1 MTGGGG
7 GSGWSSHADAIV
19 GDVGGVLGGREGKA
33 GGRDGFAVLFRCGES
48 EVEFE
53 QESNHRLPCFQASGL
68 REVPDRV
75 TLAEVS
81 GGCPL
86 ICEFAGDLL
95 CARDAALAH
104 PDNKLSGPP
113 EEDALI

>member
-1 MTGGGG
+1 MDFQA
-7 GSGWSSHADAIV
+7 HAIV
-19 GDVGGVLGGREGKA
+19 GDVGGVFVRRQGQARWG
-33 GGRDGFAVLFRCGES
+33 DGVSVLFLCGEC

>member
-33 GGRDGFAVLFRCGES
+33 GGRDGFAVLFRCGEC

-53 QESNHRLPCFQASGL
+53 QESNHRLPCFQAFGL
-68 REVPDRV
+68 RVPTASLRLSLSKDQPPEDRV
-75 TLAEVS
+75 DS
-81 GGCPL
+81 Q
-86 ICEFAGDLL
+86 
-95 CARDAALAH
+95 
-104 PDNKLSGPP
+104 
-113 EEDALI
+113 

>member
-1 MTGGGG
+1 
-7 GSGWSSHADAIV
+7 
-19 GDVGGVLGGREGKA
+19 
-33 GGRDGFAVLFRCGES
+33 
-48 EVEFE
+48 
-53 QESNHRLPCFQASGL
+53 
-68 REVPDRV
+68 VPDRV